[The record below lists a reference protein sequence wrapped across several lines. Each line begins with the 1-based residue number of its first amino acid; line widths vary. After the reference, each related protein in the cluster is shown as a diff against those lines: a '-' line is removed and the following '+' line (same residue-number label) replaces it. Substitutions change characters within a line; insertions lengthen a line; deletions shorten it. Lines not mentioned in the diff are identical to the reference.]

1 MAELVER
8 LGEYSPKMVFAGE
21 FPMLTD
27 TGIAGEAVGQWD
39 VIMLDA
45 ATGNVKRATAA
56 GIDTVVGIA
65 ATAAAKS
72 DPVVYYMTGEFF
84 ADAIGKNDI
93 EEATAKAAL
102 RKLSIFLR

>member
-27 TGIAGEAVGQWD
+27 TGTAGEAVAQWD
-39 VIMLDA
+39 IVMLDA
-45 ATGNVKRATAA
+45 ATGNIKKATTA
-56 GIDTVVGIA
+56 GIDTVAGIA
-65 ATAAAKS
+65 ATAAAKNE
-72 DPVVYYMTGEFF
+72 PIVYYMTGEFF
-84 ADAIGKNDI
+84 TDAIGMNGID
-93 EEATAKAAL
+93 EATVKAAL

>member
-1 MAELVER
+1 MSELVER

-27 TGIAGEAVGQWD
+27 TGTAGEVVNQWD
-39 VIMLDA
+39 IIMLDT

-65 ATAAAKS
+65 AVAAAKN

-84 ADAIGKNDI
+84 TDAIGMNGID
-93 EEATAKAAL
+93 EATAKAAL

>member
-8 LGEYSPKMVFAGE
+8 LGEYSPKMVLTGE

-27 TGIAGEAVGQWD
+27 TGTAGEAVNQWD
-39 VIMLDA
+39 IVMLDA

-56 GIDTVVGIA
+56 GIDTVVGVA
-65 ATAAAKS
+65 AVVAAKN

-84 ADAIGKNDI
+84 ADAIGMNDI
-93 EEATAKAAL
+93 DEATAKAAL